1 MKIEWRL
8 GFMVLRLKLL
18 WEVMWTLLCS
28 SNKFFISSSEI
39 AIWSPLYRLLS
50 FHFSFLFLLLT
61 YGNLNWLRWWENIRK
76 GERNSNIIFFPF
88 FAFFFSSSHKKIRW
102 LKGNLQGK
110 NPKKEK
116 KNSNF
121 TIRFIFECEK
131 LYYEEFN
138 LFWLLLSIIYI
149 FLTFQFH

>member
-8 GFMVLRLKLL
+8 GFMVLRLELL
-18 WEVMWTLLCS
+18 WEVIWTLLCS
-28 SNKFFISSSEI
+28 SNKFFINSSEI

-102 LKGNLQGK
+102 LKGKIYKERTQ
-110 NPKKEK
+110 KKRRK
-116 KNSNF
+116 IQTLLLGLYLSVKSYIMKNSICSDYCF
-121 TIRFIFECEK
+121 QSFIF
-131 LYYEEFN
+131 F
-138 LFWLLLSIIYI
+138 
-149 FLTFQFH
+149 